1 MNIKRLYALV
11 FLICFTGNLVF
22 AQDKVSPTFVKVTG
36 EVTKPLTLYAAD
48 LAKMNKA
55 TVTLTDRDGKDH
67 SYTGVPVLD
76 ILNSAGVTTG
86 KQLRGENLSK
96 YVLVK
101 CADGYEVLFS
111 LAEMD
116 TAFTNKMIILATE
129 SDGQPLP
136 AGKGP
141 FRLVVP
147 CEGRPARS
155 CHQVVAFV
163 IRFAK
168 E

>member
-1 MNIKRLYALV
+1 MNIKGFYAWV
-11 FLICFTGNLVF
+11 FFICFTSNLVV
-22 AQDKVSPTFVKVTG
+22 AQEKASPAFVKVSG
-36 EVTKPLTLYAAD
+36 EVNKPLTLTMAD

-55 TVTLTDRDGKDH
+55 TVNLTDRDGKDH
-67 SYTGVPVLD
+67 SYSGVPVLD

-86 KQLRGENLSK
+86 KQLRGENLTK

-111 LAEMD
+111 LAELD

-129 SDGQPLP
+129 SDRQPLP

-147 CEGRPARS
+147 GEGRPARS
-155 CHQVVAFV
+155 CHQVVEFV
-163 IRFAK
+163 IKFAK

>member
-1 MNIKRLYALV
+1 MNIKSGYVLLL
-11 FLICFTGNLVF
+11 LICFTSNLVL
-22 AQDKVSPTFVKVTG
+22 AQEKASPAFVKVSG
-36 EVTKPLTLYAAD
+36 EVIKPLTLYATD

-55 TVTLTDRDGKDH
+55 TVSLTDRDGKDY

-86 KQLRGENLSK
+86 KQLRGENLTK

-111 LAEMD
+111 LAELD

-129 SDGQPLP
+129 SDRQPLP

-141 FRLVVP
+141 FRLVIP
-147 CEGRPARS
+147 GEGRPARS
-155 CHQVVAFV
+155 CHQVVEFV
-163 IRFAK
+163 IKFAK

>member
-1 MNIKRLYALV
+1 MNIKRHIVIACMLCCTCSMAW
-11 FLICFTGNLVF
+11 
-22 AQDKVSPTFVKVTG
+22 AQSFIKVTG
-36 EVTKPLTLYAAD
+36 EVTKALTLYEAD
-48 LAKMNKA
+48 IAKMNKVA
-55 TVTLTDRDGKDH
+55 VTLTDKDGKDH
-67 SYTGVPVLD
+67 SYKGVPVLD

-101 CADGYEVLFS
+101 CSDGYEVLFS

-116 TAFTNKMIILATE
+116 TAFNNKMIILATE
-129 SDGQPLP
+129 ADGKPIP
-136 AGKGP
+136 DGKGP

-147 CEGRPARS
+147 GEGRPARS
-155 CHQVVAFV
+155 CFQVVEFI

-168 E
+168 ES

>member
-1 MNIKRLYALV
+1 MAW
-11 FLICFTGNLVF
+11 
-22 AQDKVSPTFVKVTG
+22 AQSFIKVTG
-36 EVTKPLTLYAAD
+36 EVTKSLTLYEAD
-48 LAKMNKA
+48 IAKMNKVA
-55 TVTLTDRDGKDH
+55 VTLTDRDGKDH
-67 SYTGVPVLD
+67 SYKGVPVLD

-101 CADGYEVLFS
+101 CSDGYEVLFS

-116 TAFTNKMIILATE
+116 TAFNNKMIILATE
-129 SDGQPLP
+129 ADGKPIP
-136 AGKGP
+136 DGKGP

-147 CEGRPARS
+147 GEGRPARS
-155 CHQVVAFV
+155 CFQVVEFV
-163 IRFAK
+163 VKFAK

>member
-1 MNIKRLYALV
+1 MNIKGLFISML
-11 FLICFTGNLVF
+11 FICATGNLVM
-22 AQDKVSPTFVKVTG
+22 AQEKPGAAFVKVSG
-36 EVTKPLTLYAAD
+36 EVTKPLTLNMAD

-67 SYTGVPVLD
+67 SYSGVPVLD
-76 ILNSAGVTTG
+76 LLNSAGVTTG
-86 KQLRGENLSK
+86 KQLRGENLTK

-111 LAEMD
+111 LAELD

-129 SDGQPLP
+129 SEGQPLP

-147 CEGRPARS
+147 GEGRPARS
-155 CHQVVAFV
+155 CHQVVEFV
-163 IRFAK
+163 IKFAK